1 MITKLDWVNV
11 LDGAMLQAIG
21 SFCPSLKEIKFHE
34 EEKYFSSYPIHYLA
48 QLEELSNKA
57 SIDELET
64 ILKGLKIKVCKSI
77 HISSRVQ

>member
-21 SFCPSLKEIKFHE
+21 SLCPSLKEIKFHE
-34 EEKYFSSYPIHYLA
+34 EESYFSSYPIHYLA
-48 QLEELSNKA
+48 QLEQLPNKA

-64 ILKGLKIKVCKSI
+64 ILKGWKIKVFKYFLF
-77 HISSRVQ
+77 RGV